1 MTIEEIKAFMAVV
14 EYKTLTQAAEK
25 LYISQSTI
33 SQRIKRL
40 ENELGVKLFMRQP
53 GQRTAELTSHG
64 SNLVP
69 IAQQWASLWG
79 DMYSLHTS
87 SVKTLIS
94 IGSVDLI
101 NNFTFVPLYKKILQ
115 NFPNIELSIQTF
127 HSPEIH
133 SLLENRIV
141 DIGFVFS
148 QIKYP
153 DIISRPVYREKMYL
167 ITHAE
172 SNYHSGISTS
182 QLDPSK
188 EAYLRWGADYDLWH
202 SSNWSNWS
210 SSQHMVTVNTGSTL
224 THYLDKPGNWAIG
237 PISLIRSMQKTDK
250 ITCYELK
257 ESPPPRICHQLTHR
271 YPKPS
276 KLNALK
282 LIEQQVEVFVS
293 SNENICRFE
302 PWMLE

>member
-1 MTIEEIKAFMAVV
+1 MTIEEIEAFMAVV
-14 EYKTLTQAAEK
+14 EYKTLTLAAEK
-25 LYISQSTI
+25 LFISQSTI

-40 ENELGVKLFMRQP
+40 EDELGVKLFIRQP

-64 SNLVP
+64 SDLVP
-69 IAQQWASLWG
+69 IAQQWASLWR

-101 NNFTFVPLYKKILQ
+101 NNFTFVPLYKKILHLY
-115 NFPNIELSIQTF
+115 PDIELAIQTF

-133 SLLENRIV
+133 SLLENRII

-167 ITHAE
+167 IAHEE
-172 SNYHSGISTS
+172 SEYHSGISTS
-182 QLDPSK
+182 DLDPRK
-188 EAYLRWGADYDLWH
+188 EAYLRWGSDYELWH
-202 SSNWSNWS
+202 SSNWNN
-210 SSQHMVTVNTGSTL
+210 SQHMITVNTGSTL
-224 THYLDKPGNWAIG
+224 IHYLDKPGNWAIG

-250 ITCYELK
+250 IVCYELK
-257 ESPPPRICHQLTHR
+257 ESPPPRICYQLTHR

-276 KLNALK
+276 KLNALN
-282 LIEQQVEVFVS
+282 LIEQEVEAFAS

>member
-1 MTIEEIKAFMAVV
+1 MTIEEIEAFMAVV
-14 EYKTLTQAAEK
+14 EYKTLSLAAEK

-40 ENELGVKLFMRQP
+40 EEELGVRLFTRQP
-53 GQRTAELTSHG
+53 GQRTADLTSHG
-64 SNLVP
+64 SDLVP
-69 IAQQWASLWG
+69 IAQQWASLWR
-79 DMYSLHTS
+79 DMYTLHTS
-87 SVKTLIS
+87 SSKTLIS
-94 IGSVDLI
+94 IGSVDLV

-115 NFPNIELSIQTF
+115 NYPDIELAIQTF

-133 SLLENRIV
+133 SLLENRII

-167 ITHAE
+167 ITHEE
-172 SNYHSGISTS
+172 SDYYSEISTS
-182 QLDPSK
+182 QLDPRK
-188 EAYLRWGADYDLWH
+188 EAYLRWGIDYELWH
-202 SSNWSNWS
+202 NSNWNNSH
-210 SSQHMVTVNTGSTL
+210 HMVTVDTGSTL
-224 THYLDKPGNWAIG
+224 IHYLDKPGNWAIG
-237 PISLIRSMQKTDK
+237 PVSLIRSMQKTDK
-250 ITCYELK
+250 IVCYNLK
-257 ESPPPRICHQLTHR
+257 ESPPPRICYQLTHR

-276 KLNALK
+276 KRNALNVF
-282 LIEQQVEVFVS
+282 EQEVEAFVS

>member
-1 MTIEEIKAFMAVV
+1 MTIEEIEAFMAVV
-14 EYKTLTQAAEK
+14 EYKTLSLAAEK

-40 ENELGVKLFMRQP
+40 EEELGIKLFTRHP
-53 GQRTAELTSHG
+53 GQRTADLTSHG
-64 SNLVP
+64 SDLVP
-69 IAQQWASLWG
+69 IAQQWASLWR
-79 DMYSLHTS
+79 DMYTLHTS
-87 SVKTLIS
+87 SSKTLIS
-94 IGSVDLI
+94 IGSVDLV

-115 NFPNIELSIQTF
+115 NYPDIELAIQTY

-133 SLLENRIV
+133 SLLENRII

-167 ITHAE
+167 ITHKE
-172 SNYHSGISTS
+172 SDYYSEISTS
-182 QLDPSK
+182 QLDPRK
-188 EAYLRWGADYDLWH
+188 EAYLRWGTDYELWH
-202 SSNWSNWS
+202 NSNWNN
-210 SSQHMVTVNTGSTL
+210 SQHMVTVDTGSTL
-224 THYLDKPGNWAIG
+224 IHYLDKPGNWAIG

-250 ITCYELK
+250 IVCYNLI
-257 ESPPPRICHQLTHR
+257 ESPPPRICYQLTHR

-276 KLNALK
+276 KLNALN
-282 LIEQQVEVFVS
+282 LIEKEVEAFVS

-302 PWMLE
+302 PWMFE